1 MLAKNRKVNFAVWP
15 VILMLLLA
23 FVLNACGKS
32 PTATPAPS
40 PTPTQPPTP
49 SPAPTTAPATAAAGT
64 TASGAGASSS
74 GTPAASGGSTVSL
87 PAINGATEVTLD
99 PAIVQPVIK
108 QFGLSNATVKFYT
121 SDQPASSVV
130 DTADAAIVGAGYAFS
145 IPGATKPTQTS
156 GTYAGLYTKANAA
169 DIVLAA
175 VDVPSD
181 PTQLATQLNIPGVT
195 ADVVQKLADQIKGK
209 KSVLFIVAAPGLLQA
224 IFNGLG
230 GSTSDAATATPTK

>member
-1 MLAKNRKVNFAVWP
+1 MLTKNRKANLAVLP
-15 VILMLLLA
+15 ILMLLVA
-23 FVLNACGKS
+23 FVLNACGES
-32 PTATPAPS
+32 PTAPS
-40 PTPTQPPTP
+40 PTPTQPSTPTT
-49 SPAPTTAPATAAAGT
+49 APTTAPVAATATTTSAAG
-64 TASGAGASSS
+64 GSSS
-74 GTPAASGGSTVSL
+74 GTPAASGGSTVTL

-108 QFGLSNATVKFYT
+108 QFGLANATVKFYT
-121 SDQPASSVV
+121 SDNPASSVV

-145 IPGATKPTQTS
+145 IPGATKPTQS
-156 GTYAGLYTKANAA
+156 GGTYAGLYTKANAA

-230 GSTSDAATATPTK
+230 GSTTSDATATPTK

>member
-1 MLAKNRKVNFAVWP
+1 MLAKNRKASFAVLP

-23 FVLNACGKS
+23 FVLNACGES
-32 PTATPAPS
+32 PTSTPIPS

-49 SPAPTTAPATAAAGT
+49 TTAPTTAPVAAVATT
-64 TASGAGASSS
+64 TLASGGSSS
-74 GTPAASGGSTVSL
+74 GTPAASGGSLVSL
-87 PAINGATEVTLD
+87 PSINGATEVTLD

-108 QFGLSNATVKFYT
+108 QFGLANATVKFYT

-145 IPGATKPTQTS
+145 IPGATKPTQS
-156 GTYAGLYTKANAA
+156 GGTYAGLYTKANAA

-230 GSTSDAATATPTK
+230 GSTTSDATATPTK